1 MNSRFSMLGRTYM
14 KVVRFVK
21 QIGFSVFGA
30 LVFLGLPPS
39 SAVAQDHNHLV
50 MSQAPQTAEQKKQD
64 NELVATVREV
74 TERYQDVSQVGPD
87 FSLLFGCVSGG
98 DYGAMGLHR
107 SEEHTS
113 ELQSLRH
120 LVCRL

>member
-1 MNSRFSMLGRTYM
+1 MNSRFSKLRRTDM
-14 KVVRFVK
+14 KVIRFVK
-21 QIGFSVFGA
+21 PFGLSVFGA
-30 LVFLGLPPS
+30 LVLSLS
-39 SAVAQDHNHLV
+39 SSHVTAQDHNHLV
-50 MSQAPQTAEQKKQD
+50 TSQAPQTAEQKKQD

-74 TERYQDVSQVGPD
+74 TERYKDVSQAGPD